1 LGASAFFSSS
11 PHAASVSD
19 RDSAAANP
27 ARRTRIVFVIAV
39 FAPFAC
45 PPLSGVGLFVLD
57 YMTPNSRI

>member
-1 LGASAFFSSS
+1 
-11 PHAASVSD
+11 VSD

-45 PPLSGVGLFVLD
+45 PPLSGVGLFVLN
-57 YMTPNSRI
+57 YMTLNSRIEIVIALFFR